1 MNEAKRLLDLNTLPG
16 SCIQSV
22 FHWRY
27 IKNLCLPC
35 MSWTLGGPVFHPFS
49 RRFCSSWT
57 PHILLTYLP
66 FLFQMCICERAERV
80 AWCVGLSMNR
90 AHCEQGSARTGLIVS
105 RAQYEHGSLCLVSE
119 QTAQFWDHTKVNPE
133 WLIHKYYCFQVK
145 IYTSSLLLNTLE
157 SKIKLSFSSNS

>member
-16 SCIQSV
+16 SCIQPI

-27 IKNLCLPC
+27 IKNLGLPC
-35 MSWTLGGPVFHPFS
+35 MPWTLGGPVFHPFS

-66 FLFQMCICERAERV
+66 FLFQMCMCERAERV

-90 AHCEQGSARTGLIVS
+90 AHCEQGSVWTGLIVLS
-105 RAQYEHGSLCLVSE
+105 KWTDSSILRPHEGLHPRDRFSIAHLC
-119 QTAQFWDHTKVNPE
+119 QFNPE
-133 WLIHKYYCFQVK
+133 WLAHEYYCFQVK
-145 IYTSSLLLNTLE
+145 IYTSSLLLNTL
-157 SKIKLSFSSNS
+157 